1 MTDTKDETPKTDAP
15 AATPSGPSAH
25 AAFQAREGLPTGE
38 FVKLT
43 PEQIA
48 ARQRRNIAIGLSLVV
63 FCALVFVVT
72 VIRIG
77 QNFAEAGAV

>member
-1 MTDTKDETPKTDAP
+1 MSDIKDDTLKTDAP
-15 AATPSGPSAH
+15 AATPPEPAGQS
-25 AAFQAREGLPTGE
+25 AFQAHEGVPTGE
-38 FVKLT
+38 FVALT
-43 PEQIA
+43 PEQTA
-48 ARQRRNIAIGLSLVV
+48 ARKRRNIAIGLSLLA

>member
-1 MTDTKDETPKTDAP
+1 MSDIRDEELEDDVKG
-15 AATPSGPSAH
+15 ATPLERSKVSG
-25 AAFQAREGLPTGE
+25 FLAREGMPTGE

-43 PEQIA
+43 PEQTA
-48 ARQRRNIAIGLSLVV
+48 ARQRRNIAIGLSLLA

>member
-1 MTDTKDETPKTDAP
+1 MSDIRDEELEDDVKG
-15 AATPSGPSAH
+15 ATPLERSKVSG
-25 AAFQAREGLPTGE
+25 FLAREGMPTGE
-38 FVKLT
+38 FVQLT
-43 PEQIA
+43 PEQTA
-48 ARQRRNIAIGLSLVV
+48 ARQRRNIAIGLSLLA